1 MGVSTSEGVMG
12 VSTSEDARG
21 GAENEAL
28 IDAFISSTSSANI
41 VDVSVGL
48 VVDVDDVEGGGLDG
62 DEGLELN
69 LGDQG
74 DLELVEDGLWVDE
87 MLGREDVDEVDI
99 GWLGFFHF
107 LRVGEYSRF
116 HVGRHKEVRRKRL
129 AFSVTFY

>member
-74 DLELVEDGLWVDE
+74 DLELVEDSLGVDK
-87 MLGREDVDEVDI
+87 MLG
-99 GWLGFFHF
+99 
-107 LRVGEYSRF
+107 
-116 HVGRHKEVRRKRL
+116 
-129 AFSVTFY
+129 